1 MARDPFCAPRNF
13 GGWHCDDCGALNDSC
28 DATCGCER
36 RPSQTVQV
44 TMTDGRQVE
53 VDFSGSPM
61 QAAIM
66 VVRHYAR
73 EATEAWTCHDGK
85 RVARVWKVGA

>member
-1 MARDPFCAPRNF
+1 MR
-13 GGWHCDDCGALNDSC
+13 
-28 DATCGCER
+28 
-36 RPSQTVQV
+36 TVQV